1 MKIKTFAAILS
12 FLLFSLCLPSD
23 GSSKGGGGIGK
34 GFSRGGKSIGS
45 FRPGHI
51 GRPPSYPGYM
61 PRSGT
66 YYQGGGTGF
75 YLGGYLGAGIPSYA
89 PTGCYS
95 CHPGLSWFDRFR
107 NCTYTGISPSEFAED
122 KMLTDKDIQTWQAW
136 RDRDPYVGP

>member
-1 MKIKTFAAILS
+1 MIF
-12 FLLFSLCLPSD
+12 FLLFSLFPPSD
-23 GSSKGGGGIGK
+23 GNSKGGGGRGGIGK
-34 GFSRGGKSIGS
+34 GFSRGGKFSGS

-61 PRSGT
+61 PPSGT
-66 YYQGGGTGF
+66 YYRSGGTGF
-75 YLGGYLGAGIPSYA
+75 YWGGYLGASFLFYA

-107 NCTYTGISPSEFAED
+107 NCTYTGISPSEITED
-122 KMLTDKDIQTWQAW
+122 KMLTDRDIQTWQAW